1 MRQVLVHLSL
11 AAASVWQAWPQRKI
25 DAVVNSASFQPGLPA
40 GGSLATAFCSNLTHT
55 GDIKPG
61 IYVASSPL
69 PYELGGLSV
78 TVNGF
83 PAPILAVVITSSGAV
98 WNAQINFQVPLE
110 RNISL
115 LGPGVFPGSLAM
127 TQAELK
133 PLPELPA
140 WGGFFS
146 EANGYAI
153 AQHASDYSPVTPE
166 NPAHPGETIIAYAN
180 DFITVWPPPPIG
192 IPVPPQPLFQPIP
205 WPWHFRF
212 PGYLYLQKYPT
223 LDYKGQSWTSTPALE
238 TPFLGLA
245 PGMIGVEQ
253 INFVVPANQQ
263 PGDWALFFNAG
274 SCPDG
279 SPTPGKCG
287 LTGHSSPYVKLPVR

>member
-1 MRQVLVHLSL
+1 MRRTLVLFGL
-11 AAASVWQAWPQRKI
+11 AAASVWQAWPQPKI
-25 DAVVNSASFQPGLPA
+25 DAVVNAASFQPGLPA

-55 GDIKPG
+55 GSTKPG
-61 IYVASSPL
+61 IYIASSPV

-78 TVNGF
+78 SVNGAR
-83 PAPILAVVITSSGAV
+83 APILAVVITSSGAV

-110 RNISL
+110 RNVS
-115 LGPGVFPGSLAM
+115 VRNSRFPGSMGAGQSGL
-127 TQAELK
+127 E
-133 PLPELPA
+133 PLPDLPQ

-146 EANGYAI
+146 DANGYAI

-180 DFITVWPPPPIG
+180 DFFTVWPPPPIG
-192 IPVPPQPLFQPIP
+192 SPVPPQPLFQILKLTGVY
-205 WPWHFRF
+205 F
-212 PGYLYLQKYPT
+212 PGYVYLQNYPT
-223 LDYKGQSWTSTPALE
+223 LDFHGNSWASTRALE

-287 LTGHSSPYVKLPVR
+287 LNGSSSPYVKLPVR